1 MNDLKV
7 YPYFTND
14 SFIIIFTIQFT
25 FKILTL
31 HRELSVPFPSA
42 REAEVVYQVLRVD
55 EEPPR
60 SEATKN
66 LTLNNNILEVSFSGK
81 EARKVRVALTSFFDN
96 LLLVTETIEK
106 FGPPEP
112 TYSHYEANN

>member
-1 MNDLKV
+1 MSDLR
-7 YPYFTND
+7 
-14 SFIIIFTIQFT
+14 I
-25 FKILTL
+25 
-31 HRELSVPFPSA
+31 ELSVPFPSA

-55 EEPPR
+55 KEPPR
-60 SEATKN
+60 SRITKN

-81 EARKVRVALTSFFDN
+81 EARKVRVALTSFFDS

-112 TYSHYEANN
+112 IYSHYGVDN